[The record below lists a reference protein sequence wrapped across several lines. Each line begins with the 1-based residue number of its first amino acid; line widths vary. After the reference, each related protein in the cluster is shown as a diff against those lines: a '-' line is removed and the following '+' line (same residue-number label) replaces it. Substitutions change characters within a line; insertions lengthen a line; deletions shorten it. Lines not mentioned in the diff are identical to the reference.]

1 MEHIGLEVHSTEIH
15 IAKHEGEYLMEI
27 TRNLRE
33 LLFVMH
39 LERELDLQRRIGDK
53 PNMKHAV
60 HVAMSE
66 TTLTT
71 GVIKEEGL

>member
-1 MEHIGLEVHSTEIH
+1 
-15 IAKHEGEYLMEI
+15 MEI